1 MRTGPRRPTL
11 ADVAAAAGVSTALV
25 SIVMRDVPGASPAN
39 RARVLEAAERLGYRP
54 DSRARLLRS
63 DHSRLLGVVFGVQDA
78 FHGDLVTGLYDAADH
93 VGYELALSAFT
104 PNRDEH
110 MAIGGLL
117 QDRCEALILLS
128 LTSPV
133 RELAELATRM
143 PTVVLMRSVRETTV
157 DVVRTDD
164 RRGLHQAVDYLVGLG
179 HRRITHI
186 DGGRMPNSADRRRGY
201 QEAMR
206 RNGLTATIQVLP
218 GGPSHDDGTAAAHE
232 LLTDP
237 PTAITVYNDRSAIG
251 VLDTLRR
258 AGLDVP
264 RDVSVVGYDDSSA
277 ARLQHVALTTVAQ
290 DAATLTELA
299 VRRAVERIEGQPVQ
313 HREQVVPP
321 HLVIRGTTGP
331 PRHG

>member
-1 MRTGPRRPTL
+1 MRTGPRRTTL
-11 ADVAAAAGVSTALV
+11 ADVATAAGVSTALA
-25 SIVMRDVPGASPAN
+25 SIVMRDLPGASPAN

-63 DHSRLLGVVFGVQDA
+63 DRSRLLGVVFGVQYA
-78 FHGDLVTGLYDAADH
+78 FHGDLVTGLYDAAGRA
-93 VGYELALSAFT
+93 GYELALSAFT
-104 PNRDEH
+104 PGRDEH
-110 MAIGGLL
+110 RAIGGLL

-133 RELAELATRM
+133 RELAGLAARM
-143 PTVVLMRSVRETTV
+143 PTVVLARPVRDPAV

-164 RRGLHQAVDYLVGLG
+164 RRGLHQAVDHLAGLG
-179 HRRITHI
+179 HRRIAHI
-186 DGGRMPNSADRRRGY
+186 DGARTPGSADRRRGY

-206 RNGLTATIQVLP
+206 RHGLTAAIQVLP
-218 GGPSHDDGTAAAHE
+218 GGPLDDDGTAAARE
-232 LLTDP
+232 LLADP
-237 PTAITVYNDRSAIG
+237 PTAITVFNDRSAIG

-264 RDVSVVGYDDSSA
+264 ADISVVGYDDSSA
-277 ARLQHVALTTVAQ
+277 ARLRHVALTTVAQ

-299 VRRAVERIEGQPVQ
+299 VQRAIDRIEGRPAQ

-321 HLVIRGTTGP
+321 HLVIRRTTGP
-331 PRHG
+331 ARRA

>member
-1 MRTGPRRPTL
+1 
-11 ADVAAAAGVSTALV
+11 VSTALV

-63 DHSRLLGVVFGVQDA
+63 GHSRLLGVVFGVQDA

-143 PTVVLMRSVRETTV
+143 PTVILMRAACTRPSTTSLASA
-157 DVVRTDD
+157 T
-164 RRGLHQAVDYLVGLG
+164 GGS
-179 HRRITHI
+179 RI
-186 DGGRMPNSADRRRGY
+186 S
-201 QEAMR
+201 
-206 RNGLTATIQVLP
+206 
-218 GGPSHDDGTAAAHE
+218 TAAAC
-232 LLTDP
+232 
-237 PTAITVYNDRSAIG
+237 PTQPTGAVAT
-251 VLDTLRR
+251 RR
-258 AGLDVP
+258 
-264 RDVSVVGYDDSSA
+264 RC
-277 ARLQHVALTTVAQ
+277 
-290 DAATLTELA
+290 DATA
-299 VRRAVERIEGQPVQ
+299 
-313 HREQVVPP
+313 
-321 HLVIRGTTGP
+321 
-331 PRHG
+331 